1 MAHSRILAR
10 MACALAGTLLPF
22 ATAGIPSA
30 SAQVEQVGI
39 IDSRELSMRAVRVP
53 NGSVTIDGVL
63 DEESWGA
70 MEPATDFRQ
79 TEPFDGEPS
88 GARTEAW
95 VLYDEANLYV
105 GARMYEDDVS
115 EIVRQLTPRDDTPA
129 NVDYIDISID
139 PDYDRTSAYLFR
151 VTAAGVQRDEFLHHD
166 TEPDAAWNSTW
177 ESAVGEAEDSWTA
190 EIRIPLSQIRVNP
203 STDPQVWGVD
213 FIRRRA
219 AAGERSIWAW
229 RPRTV
234 NGRVSRFA
242 QLQNMVFPKQER
254 LFEVIPYV
262 MGRLDVAP
270 AEAGNPFFSG
280 KEWSANAGVDIRYG
294 LGASFIV
301 DATFNPDF
309 GQVDADPQVI
319 NLTAFETELEE
330 RRPFFTR
337 DDRIFD
343 FSLSGGDLIQS
354 RRIGRAPQGEAP
366 DGYDFHE
373 VPLETSILGAAKVTG
388 TTYGGLTVGVLGA
401 LTAREFGRAHKVSTG
416 ETIRFEAEPRTFY
429 GVVRVQ
435 QDWRGGQ
442 SNAGVTGTVVRRD
455 LPQDG
460 TLDFLPSQ
468 AFSGGVNFVHT
479 WGDREWT
486 LWGFLAGTHVQ
497 GSTEAITRLQRS
509 SRHYYQRPDQNYLHF
524 DPTRTSLSG
533 LEWRLEF
540 ERLSAE
546 HWTGAIWLAQRTPG
560 YDPNDIGFYN
570 ATERLDG
577 GVSLTYSEPVP
588 GTVFR
593 NYSISATSVHNW
605 RHSAAYDIFSADAW
619 GHAHKAG
626 RFTLETEANFMN
638 FWSVETD
645 YTYRPAMLS
654 DTLTR
659 GGPLMVN
666 PGSHNFTFLVN
677 SDQRQYIALEFENT
691 LEDNM
696 RGGGTILSR
705 IGMNA
710 RPTNGLTLNLDF
722 QYKAIRDTRQFVSA
736 VTDPAYTPTYGV
748 RYFFGNLHRKEFSI
762 EAGIDW
768 ILSPTLSI
776 RAFAR
781 PLFSSGNFRAYKQLD
796 SAGNFDFQRFPEGDA
811 VIAGNTVSCVG
822 GTLCRNEGRIHID
835 YSGDGV
841 ADTSFRDQNFNVNS
855 MIGSVV
861 IRWEYSPGSQIFF
874 VWQQNREHLDIYGNF
889 DLQRDARSLFEASGE
904 HAFIIKATRW
914 FNL

>member
-1 MAHSRILAR
+1 MIAAACLA
-10 MACALAGTLLPF
+10 LQAGGIPF
-22 ATAGIPSA
+22 AK
-30 SAQVEQVGI
+30 AQTEPAEI
-39 IDSRELSMRAVRVP
+39 IDSRNLSMRAMRAP
-53 NGSVTIDGVL
+53 DGGVTVDGVL
-63 DEESWGA
+63 DEEFWRA
-70 MEPATDFRQ
+70 AEPATDFRQ
-79 TEPFDGEPS
+79 TEPLDGEVS

-95 VLYDEANLYV
+95 VLYDETNIYV
-105 GARMYEDDVS
+105 GARMYEPDVS
-115 EIVRQLTPRDDTPA
+115 DIVRQLTPRDDTPPT
-129 NVDYIDISID
+129 VDYIDISID

-177 ESAVGEAEDSWTA
+177 ESAVGEAEGSWTA
-190 EIRIPLSQIRVNP
+190 EIRIPLSQIRLNP
-203 STDPQVWGVD
+203 STDPQTWGVD

-219 AAGERSIWAW
+219 TAGERSIWAW
-229 RPRTV
+229 RPRNV

-242 QLQNMVFPKQER
+242 RLENMVFPEQDR
-254 LFEVIPYV
+254 LFEIIPYV
-262 MGRLDVAP
+262 MGRFDLAP

-280 KEWSANAGVDIRYG
+280 QEWSARAGVDIRYG
-294 LGASFIV
+294 LGAGFIV
-301 DATFNPDF
+301 DATINPDF
-309 GQVDADPQVI
+309 GQVEADPQVI

-330 RRPFFTR
+330 QRPFFTR

-354 RRIGRAPQGEAP
+354 RRIGRAPQGQVP

-373 VPLETSILGAAKVTG
+373 VPLETRILGAAKVTG
-388 TTYGGLTVGVLGA
+388 TTNGGLTIGVLGA

-416 ETIRFEAEPRTFY
+416 ETIRFEAEPQTIY
-429 GVVRVQ
+429 GVVRAQ
-435 QDWRGGQ
+435 QDWRDGQ
-442 SNAGVTGTVVRRD
+442 SNVGITGTIVRRD
-455 LPQDG
+455 LPADG
-460 TLDFLPSQ
+460 TLDFLPSE

-509 SRHYYQRPDQNYLHF
+509 SRHYFQRPDQNYLRF

-546 HWTGAIWLAQRTPG
+546 HWTGAVWLAQRTPG

-577 GVSLTYSEPVP
+577 GVSLTYSEEAP
-588 GTVFR
+588 GTIFR
-593 NYSISATSVHNW
+593 NYSITATTVHNW

-638 FWSVETD
+638 YWSFETN

-666 PGSHNFTFLVN
+666 PGSHNFTSTLY
-677 SDQRQYIALEFENT
+677 SDPRQFIAFEFEST

-696 RGGGTILSR
+696 RGGGTIFSR
-705 IGMNA
+705 VGLNA
-710 RPTNGLTLNLDF
+710 RPTNGLTLNLDL
-722 QYKAIRDTRQFVSA
+722 QYEAVRDTRQFVMSA
-736 VTDPAYTPTYGV
+736 ADPGYPETYGR

-762 EAGIDW
+762 EAGVDW

-781 PLFSSGNFRAYKQLD
+781 PLFSSGDFRAYKQLAL
-796 SAGNFDFQRFPEGDA
+796 AGNFDFQGFPEGEA
-811 VIAGNTVSCVG
+811 VVIGDTVSCVD
-822 GTLCRNEGRIHID
+822 GTLCRESERIHID
-835 YSGDGV
+835 YSGDSV
-841 ADTSFRDQNFNVNS
+841 ADISFRDQNFNINS
-855 MIGSVV
+855 LTASVV
-861 IRWEYSPGSQIFF
+861 VRWEYSPGSQLFF
-874 VWQQNREHLDIYGNF
+874 VWQQNREHRDVLGSF
-889 DLQRDARSLFEASGE
+889 DLQRDARSLFENRGE

>member
-1 MAHSRILAR
+1 MLTRILVLVGVY
-10 MACALAGTLLPF
+10 LASLLGWIPF
-22 ATAGIPSA
+22 AQ
-30 SAQVEQVGI
+30 AQTESVAA
-39 IDSRELSMRAVRVP
+39 IDSRDLAMRAVRVP
-53 NGSVTIDGVL
+53 NGGITIDGVL
-63 DEESWGA
+63 DEEFWA
-70 MEPATDFRQ
+70 TEQPATDFRQ
-79 TEPFDGEPS
+79 TEPLDGEPS

-95 VLYDEANLYV
+95 VVYDESNLYV
-105 GARMYEDDVS
+105 GARMYEPNVS
-115 EIVRQLTPRDDTPA
+115 EIVRQLTPRDDTPPT
-129 NVDYIDISID
+129 VDYIDISID

-151 VTAAGVQRDEFLHHD
+151 VTASGVQRDEFLHHD

-177 ESAVGEAEDSWTA
+177 ESAVGEEEDAWTA

-203 STDPQVWGVD
+203 SADSQTWGVD

-219 AAGERSIWAW
+219 TAGERSIWAW

-242 QLQNMVFPKQER
+242 QLQNMLFPEQER

-270 AEAGNPFFSG
+270 SEADNPFFSG
-280 KEWSANAGVDIRYG
+280 KAWSSNAGVDIRYG
-294 LGASFIV
+294 LGATFIV
-301 DATFNPDF
+301 DATINPDF
-309 GQVDADPQVI
+309 GQVDADPKVI

-330 RRPFFTR
+330 HRPFFTR

-343 FSLSGGDLIQS
+343 FRLSGGDLIQS
-354 RRIGRAPQGEAP
+354 RRIGRAPQGPVP

-388 TTYGGLTVGVLGA
+388 TTNGGLTIGVLGA
-401 LTAREFGRAHKVSTG
+401 LTAREFGRAYKISTD
-416 ETIRFEAEPRTFY
+416 ETIRFEVEPQTIY
-429 GVVRVQ
+429 GVVRAQ

-442 SNAGVTGTVVRRD
+442 SHVGVTGTMVRRD
-455 LPQDG
+455 LPGDG
-460 TLDFLPSQ
+460 TLDLLPSQ
-468 AFSGGVNFVHT
+468 AYSGGVNFVHT

-509 SRHYYQRPDQNYLHF
+509 SRHYFQRPDQNYLRL

-533 LEWRLEF
+533 LEWRIEF

-577 GVSLTYSEPVP
+577 GVSLTYSEPTP
-588 GTVFR
+588 GDVFR
-593 NYSISATSVHNW
+593 NYSISATTVHNW
-605 RHSAAYDIFSADAW
+605 RHSAAYDVFSADAW

-638 FWSVETD
+638 YWSFETD

-666 PGSHNFTFLVN
+666 PGSHNFTFAVN
-677 SDQRQYIALEFENT
+677 SDPRQFIAIEFENT
-691 LEDNM
+691 LEDNL

-705 IGMNA
+705 VGLNA

-722 QYKAIRDTRQFVSA
+722 QYEAVRDTRQFVSS
-736 VTDPAYTPTYGV
+736 VVDPSYFATYGS

-762 EAGIDW
+762 EAGVDW

-781 PLFSSGNFRAYKQLD
+781 PLFSSGEFRAYKQLAL
-796 SAGNFDFQRFPEGDA
+796 AGNFDFNRFSEGEA
-811 VIAGNTVSCVG
+811 VVTGETVSCVG
-822 GTLCRNEGRIHID
+822 GTLCRDQGRIHID
-835 YSGDGV
+835 YSGDGMSD
-841 ADTSFRDQNFNVNS
+841 ASFRDQNFNVNS

-861 IRWEYSPGSQIFF
+861 VRWEYSPGSQLFF
-874 VWQQNREHLDIYGNF
+874 VWQQNREYRDTFGDF
-889 DLQRDARSLFEASGE
+889 DLQRDARSLFENRGE

>member
-1 MAHSRILAR
+1 MAQRRILAR
-10 MACALAGTLLPF
+10 TICVLGGTLLGVFGF
-22 ATAGIPSA
+22 APWQAK
-30 SAQVEQVGI
+30 AQTLPPGVV
-39 IDSRELSMRAVRVP
+39 DSRELAMRAMRVP
-53 NGSVTIDGVL
+53 NGSIVIDGAL
-63 DEESWGA
+63 TEEFWGA
-70 MEPATDFRQ
+70 NPPATDFRQ

-95 VLYDEANLYV
+95 VLYDDANLYV
-105 GARMYEDDVS
+105 GARMYEPGVS

-129 NVDYIDISID
+129 TVDFIDISID

-166 TEPDAAWNSTW
+166 TEPDAAWNSIW
-177 ESAVGEAEDSWTA
+177 ESAVGEAEDSWIA

-203 STDPQVWGVD
+203 SAAPQIWGVD

-242 QLQNMVFPKQER
+242 QLQNMVFPERER
-254 LFEVIPYV
+254 LFEIIPYV

-270 AEAGNPFFSG
+270 AQSGDPFFSG

-294 LGASFIV
+294 LGGSFIL
-301 DATFNPDF
+301 DATVNPDF

-343 FSLSGGDLIQS
+343 FRLSGGDLIQS
-354 RRIGRAPQGEAP
+354 RRIGRAPQGVLP
-366 DGYDFHE
+366 DGYDFYD
-373 VPLETSILGAAKVTG
+373 VPLETAILGAAKLTG
-388 TTYGGLTVGVLGA
+388 TTNGGLTVGVLGA
-401 LTAREFGRAHKVSTG
+401 LTAREFGRAYDLATEES
-416 ETIRFEAEPRTFY
+416 IRFEVEPRTLY
-429 GVVRVQ
+429 GVVRLQ
-435 QDWRGGQ
+435 QDWRAGQ
-442 SNAGVTGTVVRRD
+442 SNVGITGTMVRRD
-455 LPQDG
+455 LPEDG
-460 TLDFLPSQ
+460 TLDFLPSE
-468 AFSGGVNFVHT
+468 AYSGGVNFVHT

-486 LWGFLAGTHVQ
+486 LWGFLAGTHVA

-509 SRHYYQRPDQNYLHF
+509 SRHYFQRPDQNYLKF

-577 GVSLTYSEPVP
+577 GVSLTYSEETP
-588 GTVFR
+588 GTIFR
-593 NYSISATSVHNW
+593 NYSISAASVHNF
-605 RHSAAYDIFSADAW
+605 RHSAAYDFFSADAW

-626 RFTLETEANFMN
+626 RFTLESEANFLN
-638 FWSVETD
+638 YWSFTTD

-666 PGSHNFTFLVN
+666 PGSHNFTFTVN
-677 SDQRQYIALEFENT
+677 SDPRQFIALEFENVF
-691 LEDNM
+691 EDNM

-705 IGMNA
+705 IGLNA
-710 RPTNGLTLNLDF
+710 RPTDGLTVNLDL
-722 QYKAIRDTRQFVSA
+722 QYEAIRDTRQFVTSI
-736 VTDPAYTPTYGV
+736 VDPAYSPTYGG
-748 RYFFGNLHRKEFSI
+748 RYFFGNLHRKEFSV

-776 RAFAR
+776 RAYAR
-781 PLFSSGNFRAYKQLD
+781 PLFSSGEFRAYKQLA
-796 SAGNFDFQRFPEGDA
+796 SAGNFDFQRFPEGEA
-811 VIAGNTVSCVG
+811 VVAGPLVTCVG
-822 GTLCRNEGRIHID
+822 GALCRDDGRIHID

-861 IRWEYSPGSQIFF
+861 IRWEYSPGSQLFF
-874 VWQQNREHLDIYGNF
+874 VWQQYREQLDIFGDF
-889 DLQRDARSLFEASGE
+889 DLQRDARSLFEAGGE
-904 HAFIIKATRW
+904 HAFMIKATRW

>member
-1 MAHSRILAR
+1 
-10 MACALAGTLLPF
+10 
-22 ATAGIPSA
+22 
-30 SAQVEQVGI
+30 
-39 IDSRELSMRAVRVP
+39 
-53 NGSVTIDGVL
+53 
-63 DEESWGA
+63 
-70 MEPATDFRQ
+70 
-79 TEPFDGEPS
+79 
-88 GARTEAW
+88 
-95 VLYDEANLYV
+95 
-105 GARMYEDDVS
+105 
-115 EIVRQLTPRDDTPA
+115 LTPRDETPST
-129 NVDYIDISID
+129 VDFIDISVD

-177 ESAVGEAEDSWTA
+177 ESAVGEAEDHWTA
-190 EIRIPLSQIRVNP
+190 EIRIPLSQIRINP
-203 STDPQVWGVD
+203 SSDPQTWGVD

-219 AAGERSIWAW
+219 TAGERSIWAW

-242 QLQNMVFPKQER
+242 QLLDIVLPEQDR
-254 LFEVIPYV
+254 LFEVVPYA
-262 MGRLDVAP
+262 MGRFDVAP
-270 AEAGNPFFSG
+270 SEPGDPLFDG
-280 KEWSANAGVDIRYG
+280 REWSAKAGVDIRYG

-301 DATFNPDF
+301 DATINPDF
-309 GQVDADPQVI
+309 GQVDADPRIV
-319 NLTAFETELEE
+319 NLTAFETRLEE
-330 RRPFFTR
+330 HRPFFTR

-343 FSLSGGDLIQS
+343 FRLSGGDLVDS
-354 RRIGRAPQGEAP
+354 RRIGRAPQGPVPE
-366 DGYDFHE
+366 GYDFQD

-388 TTYGGLTVGVLGA
+388 TTNGGLTVGLLGA
-401 LTAREFGRAHKVSTG
+401 LTQREFGRAHNITSG
-416 ETIRFEAEPRTFY
+416 ETIRFEVEPRTTY

-442 SNAGVTGTVVRRD
+442 SNVGVTGTVVRRN
-455 LPQDG
+455 LPADG
-460 TLDFLPSQ
+460 SLELLPTQ
-468 AFSGGVNFVHT
+468 ALSGGVNFVHV

-486 LWGFLAGTHVQ
+486 LWGFLAGTHIE
-497 GSTEAITRLQRS
+497 GSTEAITRLQLS
-509 SRHYYQRPDQNYLHF
+509 PRHYFQRPDQNYLKF

-546 HWTGAIWLAQRTPG
+546 HWIGAIWLAQRTPG

-577 GVSLTYSEPVP
+577 GVSLTYLEETP

-593 NYSISATSVHNW
+593 NYRITATTVHNW
-605 RHSAAYDIFSADAW
+605 RHSAAYNIFSADAW

-638 FWSVETD
+638 FWSIATN

-666 PGSHNFTFLVN
+666 PGSHNFTFTVN
-677 SDQRQYIALEFENT
+677 SDPRQFVALELENT
-691 LEDNM
+691 LEDNL
-696 RGGGTILSR
+696 RGGGTLLTR
-705 IGMNA
+705 VGLNA
-710 RPTNGLTLNLDF
+710 RPTNGLTLNLAV
-722 QYKAIRDTRQFVSA
+722 QYEAIRDTRQFVNSI
-736 VTDPAYTPTYGV
+736 VDPAYTPTFGG

-781 PLFSSGNFRAYKQLD
+781 PLLSSGNFRAYKQLTR
-796 SAGNFDFQRFPEGDA
+796 AGNFDFLRFSEGEA
-811 VIAGNTVSCVG
+811 VISDSSVSCAG
-822 GTLCRNEGRIHID
+822 GALCRDDGRIHID
-835 YSGDGV
+835 YSGDGI
-841 ADTSFRDQNFNVNS
+841 ADTSFRDQNFNINS
-855 MIGSVV
+855 LIASVV
-861 IRWEYSPGSQIFF
+861 LRWEYSPGSQILF
-874 VWQQNREHLDIYGNF
+874 VWQQNRENRNMLGDF
-889 DLQRDARSLFEASGE
+889 DLQRDARSLFEHRGE